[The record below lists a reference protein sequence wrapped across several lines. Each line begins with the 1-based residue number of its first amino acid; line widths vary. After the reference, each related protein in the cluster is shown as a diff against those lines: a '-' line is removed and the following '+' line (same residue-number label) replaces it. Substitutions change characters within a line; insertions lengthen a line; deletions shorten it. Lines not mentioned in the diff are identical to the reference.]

1 MSNELHNGE
10 TMSTEPRTDTR
21 TRWGRIKFAGG
32 RIPAMAVAI
41 PAGLIL
47 AAGVGALTLLT
58 GVSQGEQA
66 LIIAGVFT
74 LIMSWGLIGLI
85 WALVVDHSSLRGA
98 LDRPDESIESK
109 WLEAAMAGA
118 LCDTIMLT
126 GFALATLVITGFE
139 LDVTWALIGVVW
151 VAFFS
156 TIVRYHMA
164 KKRG

>member
-1 MSNELHNGE
+1 
-10 TMSTEPRTDTR
+10 MSTEPRTDTR
-21 TRWGRIKFAGG
+21 TSWGRISFAGG

-47 AAGVGALTLLT
+47 ATGVGALTLLT
-58 GVSQGEQA
+58 EVSQGEHA
-66 LIIAGVFT
+66 LVTAGVFA
-74 LIMSWGLIGLI
+74 LVMSWGFIGLI
-85 WALVVDHSSLRGA
+85 WALVVDRSSLRGA
-98 LDRPDESIESK
+98 LDKPDESIESK

-118 LCDTIMLT
+118 LRDTIMLT
-126 GFALATLVITGFE
+126 GFALATLAITGFE

-156 TIVRYHMA
+156 TTVRYLMA

>member
-1 MSNELHNGE
+1 
-10 TMSTEPRTDTR
+10 MSTEPRTDTR

-85 WALVVDHSSLRGA
+85 WALVVDHSSLRGHSTGQMNRSSQSGWKP
-98 LDRPDESIESK
+98 L
-109 WLEAAMAGA
+109 WLVRS
-118 LCDTIMLT
+118 
-126 GFALATLVITGFE
+126 ATR
-139 LDVTWALIGVVW
+139 
-151 VAFFS
+151 S
-156 TIVRYHMA
+156 C
-164 KKRG
+164 